1 MEKFAQGFKKVQ
13 KVFSVL
19 IGAAL
24 FLMIAIV
31 FLQTVCRA
39 FKISLTWSASIWPA
53 PSTSLS
59 RSRSSTD
66 I

>member
-39 FKISLTWSASIWPA
+39 FKISLTWSEEV
-53 PSTSLS
+53 S
-59 RSRSSTD
+59 R
-66 I
+66 